1 MSTCCTGC
9 PGSVG
14 GLSCKNTLAR
24 DEVVHQVTGPGWAP
38 NSAAA
43 IREEVTIMI
52 MMLCACRTR
61 GLVGLPAVQQI
72 LQAITAV
79 GASARDCAAKPK
91 CPKSEIQFTA
101 GQVELCV
108 NELQSKF
115 HTQTHTHTHTH
126 IFSRRTHVPRSTNGC
141 RTTCGRLSRDTKL
154 SRRGG
159 RSRHEGAA
167 TPTHRH
173 SAYTAPNRGHEQ
185 SKGSTPRRD
194 AIPLTHTSMNTKD
207 VPPSAS
213 LGETRNPTT

>member
-1 MSTCCTGC
+1 MY
-9 PGSVG
+9 P
-14 GLSCKNTLAR
+14 
-24 DEVVHQVTGPGWAP
+24 
-38 NSAAA
+38 
-43 IREEVTIMI
+43 I
-52 MMLCACRTR
+52 
-61 GLVGLPAVQQI
+61 
-72 LQAITAV
+72 
-79 GASARDCAAKPK
+79 
-91 CPKSEIQFTA
+91 EIQFTA

-115 HTQTHTHTHTH
+115 HTQTHTPTYFLDAH
-126 IFSRRTHVPRSTNGC
+126 SSLDRRMVAERRADVCHATRSV
-141 RTTCGRLSRDTKL
+141 

-213 LGETRNPTT
+213 LGETEPNYMKSHARPSVLRPWPLACRSRQRGGALTSPAVQAA

>member
-1 MSTCCTGC
+1 MGKGRWRLQHIYQGQGPVVRVFFLRSLH
-9 PGSVG
+9 VA
-14 GLSCKNTLAR
+14 LAR
-24 DEVVHQVTGPGWAP
+24 GDVLDASSFTE
-38 NSAAA
+38 
-43 IREEVTIMI
+43 
-52 MMLCACRTR
+52 L
-61 GLVGLPAVQQI
+61 QI
-72 LQAITAV
+72 
-79 GASARDCAAKPK
+79 
-91 CPKSEIQFTA
+91 
-101 GQVELCV
+101 ELCV
-108 NELQSKF
+108 NGVGVNTNFKEHQA
-115 HTQTHTHTHTH
+115 HTHTHTH

-194 AIPLTHTSMNTKD
+194 ALPLTHTSMNTKD

-213 LGETRNPTT
+213 LGETEPNYMKSHARPSVLRPWPLACRSRQRGGALTSPAVQAA